1 MSILGSRVLRV
12 EDPRLLTDGG
22 TYCADVRDGRLEG
35 AVHATYV
42 RSTVAH
48 GRVVAVD
55 VEAARALPGVVDVI
69 AGPDVA
75 VGEKLVSHRDVN

>member
-1 MSILGSRVLRV
+1 MSILGTRVVRV

-22 TYCADVRDGRLEG
+22 TYAADLTDPRLAG

-48 GRVVAVD
+48 ALLSGGAAPAAERGALSRRC
-55 VEAARALPGVVDVI
+55 EAQ
-69 AGPDVA
+69 
-75 VGEKLVSHRDVN
+75 

>member
-48 GRVVAVD
+48 GPWSPWTSRP
-55 VEAARALPGVVDVI
+55 PGPCP
-69 AGPDVA
+69 GW
-75 VGEKLVSHRDVN
+75 ST